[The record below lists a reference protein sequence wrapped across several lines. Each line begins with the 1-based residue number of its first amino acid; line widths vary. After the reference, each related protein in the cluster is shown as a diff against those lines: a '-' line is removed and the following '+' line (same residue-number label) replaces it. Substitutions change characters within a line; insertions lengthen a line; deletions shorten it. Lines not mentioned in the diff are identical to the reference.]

1 MSTTKRDYYEVL
13 GVNKES
19 SPDEIK
25 QAYRALAKKY
35 HPDKYRNRP
44 KEELNEAE
52 EKFKEASEAFEVLSN
67 EDKKARYDRYGH
79 EGLSG
84 VGSSG
89 FSGFE
94 DIFPDLSD
102 IFSFFTGGRSNSR
115 SSRRGPQKGSDV
127 RLDIE
132 ITLEEAYNGTEASVT
147 PPTLAQ
153 CPTCFGS
160 GAKPGTEPEV
170 CSNCKGTGEQRTTQ
184 RTFMG
189 VVQNISAC
197 PKCRGQGKT
206 VKHKCPTCN
215 GRGRIQQERKI
226 RIKVPPGFQT
236 GQHLRVRGEGGP
248 GEMGGESG
256 DLYIVVNVKDHPVF
270 KRQEEHLVRKIYLPY
285 HIAALGGE
293 MDVPLLDGST
303 TKYKFPGSVQNGQ
316 IFELKNLG
324 MPLVRNHSRGN
335 LYLQVFIAPPEKL
348 DKNQKEIL
356 EQLGSSL
363 GFYTDE
369 INKHPEKYEKENSRF
384 F

>member
-1 MSTTKRDYYEVL
+1 MSTSTKRDYYEVL
-13 GVNKES
+13 GVSKQA
-19 SPDEIK
+19 DQTEIK
-25 QAYRALAKKY
+25 AAYRTLAKKY
-35 HPDKYRNRP
+35 HPDKYRNKP
-44 KEELNEAE
+44 QAELKEAE

-67 EDKKARYDRYGH
+67 EDKRARYDRFGH

-84 VGSSG
+84 VSSSG

-102 IFSFFTGGRSNSR
+102 IFSFFTGGRTSGR
-115 SSRRGPQKGSDV
+115 SSRRGPQKGNDL

-153 CPTCFGS
+153 CPTCFGT
-160 GAKPGTEPEV
+160 GAKPGTEPEI

-189 VVQNISAC
+189 VVQNITTC
-197 PKCRGQGKT
+197 PKCRGQGRT
-206 VKHKCPTCN
+206 VKHKCPTCH
-215 GRGRIQQERKI
+215 GRGRIQQRKI
-226 RIKVPPGFQT
+226 RIKIPPGFQT

-248 GEMGGESG
+248 GELGGESG

-270 KRQEEHLVRKIYLPY
+270 SRQDEHLVRKIYLPY

-293 MDVPLLDGST
+293 MDIPLLDGST
-303 TKYKFPGSVQNGQ
+303 TKYKFPSGVQNGQ
-316 IFELKNLG
+316 VFELKDLG
-324 MPLVRNHSRGN
+324 MPLVRNHGKGN
-335 LYLQVFIAPPEKL
+335 LYLQAFIAPPEKL
-348 DKNQKEIL
+348 DKQQKRML
-356 EQLGSSL
+356 EKFGSSL
-363 GFYTDE
+363 GSYTDE
-369 INKHPEKYEKENSRF
+369 INKHPEKYEKHNSRF